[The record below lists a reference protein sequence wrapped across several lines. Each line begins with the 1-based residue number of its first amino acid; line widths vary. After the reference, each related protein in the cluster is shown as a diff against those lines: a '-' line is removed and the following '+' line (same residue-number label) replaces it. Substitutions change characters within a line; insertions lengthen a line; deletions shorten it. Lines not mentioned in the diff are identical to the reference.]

1 MASASRFGS
10 VSGRNTRAVAKSW
23 KNATGVRD
31 DPAWAHDYEVL
42 GERLKIKC
50 KYCDKIV
57 SGGPYRLKHHLGC
70 TKINV
75 TPCPVVPND
84 VKNNMCTISMRL
96 EDLSAKKKQASSC
109 GLEGDDVVDVD
120 NDDEDEGVDT
130 KGKGNETIKIS
141 SFFNKRSLDIQSKQ
155 KQLTINQMMKKDL
168 REDVCMQIAR
178 FFYTSA
184 IPFNCVKNPEFEK
197 MCHLIGK
204 YGIGL
209 KPPSYHEISNKYL
222 RKEVDNTMSLLEE
235 HKVMWR
241 KSMSSIMLDGWTDKK
256 KRSICNFLVNSPKGT
271 IFLTSNDTS
280 DISKTAVKVFE
291 MIDDIVEQ
299 VGEENVVQI
308 VTDNAVNYNA
318 ACEMLMEK
326 RNKLFWTS
334 CVAHC
339 IDLML
344 KDLEK
349 KIKVHELMI
358 MKGRKITTFI
368 YSRTLLITMLKYFT
382 KGKDLIKP
390 AMTRFATAY
399 LTLGCLFDN
408 RNALRTMFASKQ
420 WKVSRFA
427 KLEGGKYAERVI
439 MDNKVW
445 SNVNTYLKATY
456 PLIKVL
462 RMVDSDEKPAMGF
475 IYSEMEKAKQ
485 KIKTNFKDDR
495 KSYDP
500 IWKLKDKKIR
510 KQVDLQVEDISSDDE
525 WIVEN
530 ETENIA
536 TLSHNFNLRSLGR
549 GDDGDEESGGI
560 QIGAEHAK
568 NMRTQEHGTIDDLE
582 LYEEDEFDI
591 LYDDDEY
598 LDEI

>member
-1 MASASRFGS
+1 
-10 VSGRNTRAVAKSW
+10 
-23 KNATGVRD
+23 
-31 DPAWAHDYEVL
+31 
-42 GERLKIKC
+42 
-50 KYCDKIV
+50 
-57 SGGPYRLKHHLGC
+57 
-70 TKINV
+70 
-75 TPCPVVPND
+75 
-84 VKNNMCTISMRL
+84 
-96 EDLSAKKKQASSC
+96 
-109 GLEGDDVVDVD
+109 
-120 NDDEDEGVDT
+120 
-130 KGKGNETIKIS
+130 
-141 SFFNKRSLDIQSKQ
+141 
-155 KQLTINQMMKKDL
+155 
-168 REDVCMQIAR
+168 
-178 FFYTSA
+178 
-184 IPFNCVKNPEFEK
+184 
-197 MCHLIGK
+197 
-204 YGIGL
+204 
-209 KPPSYHEISNKYL
+209 
-222 RKEVDNTMSLLEE
+222 MS
-235 HKVMWR
+235 
-241 KSMSSIMLDGWTDKK
+241 DGWTDKK

-495 KSYDP
+495 K
-500 IWKLKDKKIR
+500 R
-510 KQVDLQVEDISSDDE
+510 
-525 WIVEN
+525 
-530 ETENIA
+530 
-536 TLSHNFNLRSLGR
+536 
-549 GDDGDEESGGI
+549 
-560 QIGAEHAK
+560 
-568 NMRTQEHGTIDDLE
+568 
-582 LYEEDEFDI
+582 
-591 LYDDDEY
+591 
-598 LDEI
+598 